1 MDTMKLKGATL
12 IESMVAMIVVLLCFG
27 IASMIY
33 VNVMNSDN
41 RRAELH
47 AHLLLNELAMK
58 AKQHDIFLDEE
69 MREGELFI
77 TKKVET
83 YNDVPGL
90 IRLTITARNERDK
103 VIATHNELICIACK
117 DN

>member
-27 IASMIY
+27 IATMIY
-33 VNVMNSDN
+33 VNVMNSDS

-47 AHLLLNELAMK
+47 AHLLLNEIAMK
-58 AKQHDIFLDEE
+58 AKQQELFLDEE
-69 MREGELFI
+69 IHEGTLLI

-83 YNDVPGL
+83 YKGVPGL
-90 IRLTITARNERDK
+90 IRLGIIARNEKDK
-103 VIATHNELICIACK
+103 IIATHNEIICIACK